1 MVTLQP
7 RESSAY
13 RFEEASTAL
22 TSSGPVI
29 PNPILVAGLG
39 CAFGSGSACCSNTAK
54 SAKLASPSA
63 DQFSVNTKHDVKIQN
78 THFVGDLNTNTM
90 LKFYELRERVTRNQI
105 AVHKIQ

>member
-63 DQFSVNTKHDVKIQN
+63 DEFSVNTKHDVKIQN
-78 THFVGDLNTNTM
+78 THFVGDLNTKHDVEI
-90 LKFYELRERVTRNQI
+90 LPVTRTSYEKSNCSE
-105 AVHKIQ
+105 IQ